1 MLLCETMILSLRIMK
16 MNIWHDVH
24 YGKKA
29 PAIVTG
35 VIEISAKSR
44 TKYEI
49 DKDTGLLM
57 LDRVLF
63 SSMQYPANY
72 GFIPQTLGDDGDPL
86 DVLVISYADIIPLT
100 LVSCRPVGVMHMID
114 GGEGD
119 DKIICVADDDVTVS
133 HIKDIT
139 DIAPHFLKEIEHF
152 FARYKDLENKK
163 VEIKGFDNK
172 SKAQDIIN
180 KSIKAYADNFK
191 IAKSA

>member
-1 MLLCETMILSLRIMK
+1 

-24 YGKKA
+24 YGKNA
-29 PAIVTG
+29 PDIVTG

-72 GFIPQTLGDDGDPL
+72 GFIPQTLGEDNDPL
-86 DVLVISYADIIPLT
+86 DVLVISHADIIPLT
-100 LVSCRPVGVMHMID
+100 LVNCRPVGVMHMID

-119 DKIICVADDDVTVS
+119 DKIICVADDDVTVA
-133 HIKDIT
+133 HINDIS
-139 DIAPHFLKEIEHF
+139 DIAPHFLKEVEHF
-152 FARYKDLENKK
+152 FATYKDLEKKK
-163 VEIKGFDNK
+163 VQINGFKDKNE
-172 SKAQDIIN
+172 AQKIIT
-180 KSIKAYADNFK
+180 KSIKAYQDTYNK
-191 IAKSA
+191 LT

>member
-1 MLLCETMILSLRIMK
+1 

-24 YGKKA
+24 YGKNA
-29 PAIVTG
+29 PEIVTG

-72 GFIPQTLGDDGDPL
+72 GFIPQTLGEDNDPL

-100 LVSCRPVGVMHMID
+100 LVNCRPVGVMHMID

-139 DIAPHFLKEIEHF
+139 DIAPHFLKEVEHF
-152 FARYKDLENKK
+152 FATYKDLEKKK
-163 VEIKGFDNK
+163 VQINGFKD
-172 SKAQDIIN
+172 KATAQAIIN
-180 KSIKAYADNFK
+180 KGIKAYSDIYK
-191 IAKSA
+191 LAKSA

>member
-1 MLLCETMILSLRIMK
+1 

-24 YGKKA
+24 YGKNA
-29 PAIVTG
+29 PQTVTG

-49 DKDTGLLM
+49 DKETGLLM

-72 GFIPQTLGDDGDPL
+72 GFIPQTLGEDNDPL
-86 DVLVISYADIIPLT
+86 DVLVVSYADIIPLT

-133 HIKDIT
+133 HIQEIT
-139 DIAPHFLKEIEHF
+139 DFPKHFLTEVEHF
-152 FARYKDLENKK
+152 FSTYKDLEKKK
-163 VEIKGFDNK
+163 VQINGFKD
-172 SKAQDIIN
+172 KATAQAIIT
-180 KSIKAYADNFK
+180 KSIDAYKAKYSK
-191 IAKSA
+191 

>member
-1 MLLCETMILSLRIMK
+1 

-24 YGKKA
+24 FGKNA
-29 PAIVTG
+29 PEIVTG

-57 LDRVLF
+57 LDRILF

-72 GFIPQTLGDDGDPL
+72 GFIPQTLGEDNDPL
-86 DVLVISYADIIPLT
+86 DILVVSYADIIPLT
-100 LVSCRPVGVMHMID
+100 LLSCRPVGVMHMID

-119 DKIICVADDDVTVS
+119 DKIICVADDDITVS
-133 HIKDIT
+133 HIQEIT
-139 DIAPHFLKEIEHF
+139 DFSPHFLNEVEHF
-152 FARYKDLENKK
+152 FATYKDLEKKK
-163 VEIKGFDNK
+163 VHINGFKD
-172 SKAQDIIN
+172 KATAQAIIS
-180 KSIKAYADNFK
+180 KSIKAYHDTYN

>member
-1 MLLCETMILSLRIMK
+1 

-24 YGKKA
+24 YGKNA
-29 PAIVTG
+29 PETVTG

-57 LDRVLF
+57 LDRILF

-72 GFIPQTLGDDGDPL
+72 GFIPQTLGQDNDPL
-86 DVLVISYADIIPLT
+86 DVLVVSYADIIPLT
-100 LVSCRPVGVMHMID
+100 LVNCRPVGVMQMID

-133 HIKDIT
+133 HIHEIT
-139 DIAPHFLKEIEHF
+139 DFSQHFLNEVEHF
-152 FARYKDLENKK
+152 FATYKDLEKKK
-163 VEIKGFDNK
+163 VQINGFKD
-172 SKAQDIIN
+172 KATAQAIITQ
-180 KSIKAYADNFK
+180 SINAYKAKYK
-191 IAKSA
+191 